1 MLNGVYCQ
9 SMFICTQKPA
19 ISRCICSSSDRNS
32 VCVEI
37 QIISGTVKGSI
48 MYNPEMHNLNNNIMD
63 QEYEFT
69 FVNQLFKAY
78 WSVQIM
84 GKWEAENLVT
94 QYL

>member
-1 MLNGVYCQ
+1 
-9 SMFICTQKPA
+9 
-19 ISRCICSSSDRNS
+19 
-32 VCVEI
+32 
-37 QIISGTVKGSI
+37 
-48 MYNPEMHNLNNNIMD
+48 MHNLNNNIMD

-84 GKWEAENLVT
+84 VKWEAENLVT

>member
-1 MLNGVYCQ
+1 
-9 SMFICTQKPA
+9 
-19 ISRCICSSSDRNS
+19 
-32 VCVEI
+32 
-37 QIISGTVKGSI
+37 
-48 MYNPEMHNLNNNIMD
+48 MHNLNINIMD